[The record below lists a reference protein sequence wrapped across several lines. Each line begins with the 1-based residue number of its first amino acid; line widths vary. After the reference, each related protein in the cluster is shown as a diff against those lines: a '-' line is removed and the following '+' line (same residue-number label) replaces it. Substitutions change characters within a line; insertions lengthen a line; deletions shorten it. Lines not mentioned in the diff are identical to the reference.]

1 MLTQLSFISE
11 RLPMSALASPAK
23 NTAQS
28 LTQAEADLRTEAVA
42 IEKLRKSIGEAGAAA
57 PKEQMADFAK
67 RQKAYLD
74 RKIDLEKRKR
84 TFLEAP
90 APKSMAQRSPEP
102 ETNTVPVRPKPP
114 GKAPAE
120 IAASKATAPKPKAE
134 FVVEKKPVAE
144 PQAELPLKDLPVE
157 KPKVKTERTTMEESY
172 SPREKAGSSKTG
184 TKNGGVAPIV
194 WILLAAAIAV
204 IAWHFLG

>member
-1 MLTQLSFISE
+1 
-11 RLPMSALASPAK
+11 MSALASPVK
-23 NTAQS
+23 NTTQS

-42 IEKLRKSIGEAGAAA
+42 IEKLRKTIGEAGAAA

-74 RKIDLEKRKR
+74 RKIDLEKQKR

-90 APKSMAQRSPEP
+90 VTKSVVGKSPEP
-102 ETNTVPVRPKPP
+102 QANTVPARPAPP
-114 GKAPAE
+114 RKE

-134 FVVEKKPVAE
+134 FIVEKKPV
-144 PQAELPLKDLPVE
+144 PQPQSELPLMDVSLAQ
-157 KPKVKTERTTMEESY
+157 PKAKKEEAPKK
-172 SPREKAGSSKTG
+172 SP
-184 TKNGGVAPIV
+184 KNSGVAPMV
-194 WILLAAAIAV
+194 WLLLAAAIAV

>member
-1 MLTQLSFISE
+1 
-11 RLPMSALASPAK
+11 MSALASPAK
-23 NTAQS
+23 NTGQS

-57 PKEQMADFAK
+57 PKGQMADFAK

-84 TFLEAP
+84 TFLEVP
-90 APKSMAQRSPEP
+90 APKSMAERSPEP
-102 ETNTVPVRPKPP
+102 EANTVPVRPKPP
-114 GKAPAE
+114 GKVQAE
-120 IAASKATAPKPKAE
+120 IAASKATARKPTAA
-134 FVVEKKPVAE
+134 FVVEKNPVAQ
-144 PQAELPLKDLPVE
+144 PQAELPLKDLPVG
-157 KPKVKTERTTMEESY
+157 KPKVNTERTTIEESY
-172 SPREKAGSSKTG
+172 SLREKEGYSKTG